1 MESEKGTDRML
12 VSNALLA
19 LTWNY
24 IQPLIEKTRE
34 ELEMHGEDS
43 AADALEDL
51 LGDEVSSGAPLPTGQ
66 SQRQRAVSPRR
77 LILRRCA
84 SLCRWPHCPRPIV
97 AR

>member
-1 MESEKGTDRML
+1 ML

-51 LGDEVSSGAPLPTGQ
+51 LGDEVSSGAPLPT
-66 SQRQRAVSPRR
+66 RKK
-77 LILRRCA
+77 RCH
-84 SLCRWPHCPRPIV
+84 SKEYQTSFPKRKRE
-97 AR
+97 

>member
-1 MESEKGTDRML
+1 ML

-51 LGDEVSSGAPLPTGQ
+51 LGDEVSSGAPLPTGK
-66 SQRQRAVSPRR
+66 SQTGAFGRRRAHRSYKDQYH
-77 LILRRCA
+77 
-84 SLCRWPHCPRPIV
+84 SG
-97 AR
+97 

>member
-1 MESEKGTDRML
+1 ML

-51 LGDEVSSGAPLPTGQ
+51 LGDEVSSGAPLPTGKAVPF
-66 SQRQRAVSPRR
+66 QRISNQLPQKEAGMMRAMLLPVHVPKRM
-77 LILRRCA
+77 L
-84 SLCRWPHCPRPIV
+84 
-97 AR
+97 

>member
-51 LGDEVSSGAPLPTGQ
+51 LGDEVSSGAP
-66 SQRQRAVSPRR
+66 SDRKK
-77 LILRRCA
+77 RCH
-84 SLCRWPHCPRPIV
+84 SKEYQTSFPKRKRE
-97 AR
+97 